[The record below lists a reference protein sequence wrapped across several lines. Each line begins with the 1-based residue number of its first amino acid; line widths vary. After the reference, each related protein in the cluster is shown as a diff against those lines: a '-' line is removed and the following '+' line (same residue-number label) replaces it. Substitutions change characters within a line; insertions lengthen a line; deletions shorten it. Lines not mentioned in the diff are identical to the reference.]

1 MNKELLNIKDLHVDV
16 DGKKILKGLNLNINM
31 NEIHAIMGPNGAGKS
46 VLSNV
51 LSGKENYNV
60 TSGSIKFCGKNIID
74 LLPNEI
80 SILDILLLTASVKE
94 VSS

>member
-16 DGKKILKGLNLNINM
+16 DGKKILKGLNLNINK

-60 TSGSIKFCGKNIID
+60 ASGSIKFCGKDIIN

-80 SILDILLLTASVKE
+80 SNLGLFMAFQYP
-94 VSS
+94 